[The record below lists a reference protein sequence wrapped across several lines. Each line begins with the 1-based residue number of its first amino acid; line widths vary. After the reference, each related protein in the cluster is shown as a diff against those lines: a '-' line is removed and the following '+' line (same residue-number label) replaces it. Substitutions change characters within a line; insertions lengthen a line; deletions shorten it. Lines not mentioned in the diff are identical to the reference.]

1 MALEW
6 PRNAK
11 SRLRDFPLN
20 IKPQPMKNNYSKMP
34 SNKSAFSSNYYET
47 KVLLAFRFLFAQE
60 SLTLLRYN
68 YQNKWGKRV

>member
-1 MALEW
+1 
-6 PRNAK
+6 
-11 SRLRDFPLN
+11 
-20 IKPQPMKNNYSKMP
+20 MP